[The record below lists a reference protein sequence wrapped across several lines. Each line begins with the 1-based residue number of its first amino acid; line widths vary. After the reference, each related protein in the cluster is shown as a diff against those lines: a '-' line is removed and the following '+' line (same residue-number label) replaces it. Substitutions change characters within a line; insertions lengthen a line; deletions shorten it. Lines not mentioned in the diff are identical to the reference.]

1 MADNSKDTS
10 KANDDKEKAK
20 SKLQKLTE
28 EEKDNDMLLSFY
40 AEKEKYSEKTK
51 KLPKKGSAREE
62 QTMAILNKFKNKLF
76 NVKSSENSEKTD
88 KKPVFGDDSEDDD
101 DGNWMNKSLKG
112 RISILRKPQ
121 KPQILSHFWPFC
133 AILSHFKAI

>member
-76 NVKSSENSEKTD
+76 NVKSSENSEKND

-112 RISILRKPQ
+112 RISILRKHQ
-121 KPQILSHFWPFC
+121 KPQILNHYKP
-133 AILSHFKAI
+133 L